1 MAEQHMGVVSQ
12 VMGPVIDVRF
22 DEGGLPAINN
32 ALTVP
37 VGERTLTVEVLAVQE
52 NAGETTVNVN
62 FTGNLAQLARVL
74 KPQIDVE
81 TRRKGLSL
89 AKGAMF

>member
-1 MAEQHMGVVSQ
+1 
-12 VMGPVIDVRF
+12 
-22 DEGGLPAINN
+22 
-32 ALTVP
+32 
-37 VGERTLTVEVLAVQE
+37 VLAVQE